1 MNDEDDATTLDCG
14 RTIEELSAYLDRGR
28 IPFDPRIE
36 TCPECLNAIE
46 ALERVGQLSRDMIA
60 DDAAHLPRPPES
72 WFEGILSAIHSELRS
87 GRSFP
92 IHHPDP
98 RVTITVT
105 EGAVRSLVR
114 ATADALDGIYIGR
127 TEIVGDAEIPGAPVH
142 IDLTASVA
150 WGRSIPDLTESLREL
165 VYRVLADHT
174 ELNVTAVNVSV
185 EELHGITDPGEPR

>member
-1 MNDEDDATTLDCG
+1 MTDDNANTLDCG
-14 RTIEELSAYLDRGR
+14 RTIEELSTYLESGR
-28 IPFDPRIE
+28 IPFDPHIE

-46 ALERVGQLSRDMIA
+46 ALERVGRLSRDLIA

-72 WFEGILSAIHSELRS
+72 WFEGILSAIHSELRA

-98 RVTITVT
+98 RVAITVT

-114 ATADALDGIYIGR
+114 SSADAIDGIYIGR
-127 TEIVGDAEIPGAPVH
+127 TEIVGDAETPGAPVQ

-150 WGRSIPDLTESLREL
+150 WGRSIPELTESLRDL
-165 VYRVLADHT
+165 VYRVLAQHT
-174 ELNVTAVNVSV
+174 ELNVTAVNVLV
-185 EELHGITDPGEPR
+185 EELHGITATEERE

>member
-1 MNDEDDATTLDCG
+1 MTDDDDTNTLDCG
-14 RTIEELSAYLDRGR
+14 HTLEELSAYLQAGR
-28 IPFDPRIE
+28 VPFDAHIE
-36 TCPECLNAIE
+36 SCPECLNAIE
-46 ALERVGQLSRDMIA
+46 ALERVGQLSRDLIA
-60 DDAAHLPRPPES
+60 EDAAHMPRPPES
-72 WFEGILSAIHSELRS
+72 WFEGILSAIHSELRA

-114 ATADALDGIYIGR
+114 ASADALDGIYIGR
-127 TEIVGDAEIPGAPVH
+127 TRIVGDAETPGAPVQ

-165 VYRVLADHT
+165 VYGVLAQHT
-174 ELNVTAVNVSV
+174 ELNVIAVNVAV
-185 EELHGITDPGEPR
+185 EELHGITESGESE

>member
-1 MNDEDDATTLDCG
+1 MIDDDRDVLDCG
-14 RTIEELSAYLDRGR
+14 RSVAELSDYLERGR
-28 IPFDPRIE
+28 VPRDPEIE
-36 TCPECLNAIE
+36 SCPECLNAIE
-46 ALERVGQLSRDMIA
+46 ALERVGQLSRDLVA

-72 WFEGILSAIHSELRS
+72 WFEGILSAIHSELRA

-114 ATADALDGIYIGR
+114 STADVLDGIYIGR
-127 TEIVGDAEIPGAPVH
+127 TRIVGDAETPGAPVE
-142 IDLTASVA
+142 IELTASVA
-150 WGRSIPDLTESLREL
+150 WGRSIPDLTDALRTL
-165 VYRVLADHT
+165 VYRVLAEHT

-185 EELHGITDPGEPR
+185 EELHGITAPGEAE